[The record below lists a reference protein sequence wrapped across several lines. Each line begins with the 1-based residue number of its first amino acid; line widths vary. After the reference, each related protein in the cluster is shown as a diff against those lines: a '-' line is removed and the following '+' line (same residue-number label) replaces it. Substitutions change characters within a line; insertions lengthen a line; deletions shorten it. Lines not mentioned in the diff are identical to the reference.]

1 MYPLISNTIPLEE
14 YRHALELSDD
24 ICYLYDIDSQQLI
37 YVNRNAAQFFGITN
51 DDLRDIHNR
60 FIAKYVHPDDF
71 TILQGY
77 RNYIER
83 NLSANK
89 FDLIFKYRRYDG
101 QYKWMYT
108 STKPVVLNA
117 NGYVRCLQVC
127 CRDLEDKLQQTG
139 KKPVYR
145 NTFESSRL
153 LQQQDLYSQIT
164 PKERMILKG
173 IAEEKSSGVIAKELN
188 LSVKTVNTHRNNIL
202 KKLNTKS
209 SIGVVKHAIM
219 LGIV

>member
-1 MYPLISNTIPLEE
+1 
-14 YRHALELSDD
+14 
-24 ICYLYDIDSQQLI
+24 
-37 YVNRNAAQFFGITN
+37 
-51 DDLRDIHNR
+51 
-60 FIAKYVHPDDF
+60 
-71 TILQGY
+71 
-77 RNYIER
+77 
-83 NLSANK
+83 
-89 FDLIFKYRRYDG
+89 
-101 QYKWMYT
+101 
-108 STKPVVLNA
+108 
-117 NGYVRCLQVC
+117 VRCLQVSC
-127 CRDLEDKLQQTG
+127 IDLEEILQRPE
-139 KKPVYR
+139 KKSVYK
-145 NTFESSRL
+145 NTFESSRM

>member
-1 MYPLISNTIPLEE
+1 MKSFISNVIPLEE
-14 YRHALELSDD
+14 CKQVLDLD
-24 ICYLYDIDSQQLI
+24 INISYVYDVDSQQVI
-37 YVNRNAAQFFGITN
+37 CMNKSASQFFGVTN
-51 DDLRDIHNR
+51 EDLADIHNR
-60 FIAKYVHPDDF
+60 FIVKYVHPEDF
-71 TILQGY
+71 TLLQGY
-77 RNYIER
+77 RTYLDSISGSKF
-83 NLSANK
+83 NL
-89 FDLIFKYRRYDG
+89 IIKYRRHDG
-101 QYKWMYT
+101 EYKWMYT
-108 STKPVVLNA
+108 NTKPVVLNA
-117 NGYVRCLQVC
+117 NGYVRCLQVSC
-127 CRDLEDKLQQTG
+127 IDLEETLQRPE
-139 KKPVYR
+139 KKSVSKK
-145 NTFESSRL
+145 TFESSRL

>member
-1 MYPLISNTIPLEE
+1 MKSFISNVIPLEE
-14 YRHALELSDD
+14 CKQVLDLD
-24 ICYLYDIDSQQLI
+24 INISYVYDVDSQQVI
-37 YVNRNAAQFFGITN
+37 CMNKSASQFFGVTN
-51 DDLRDIHNR
+51 EDLADIHNR
-60 FIAKYVHPDDF
+60 FIVKYVHPEDF
-71 TILQGY
+71 TLLQRY
-77 RNYIER
+77 RTYLDSISGSKF
-83 NLSANK
+83 NL
-89 FDLIFKYRRYDG
+89 IIKYRRHDG
-101 QYKWMYT
+101 KYNWMYANA
-108 STKPVVLNA
+108 KPVVFNA
-117 NGYVRCLQVC
+117 NGYVRCLQVSC
-127 CRDLEDKLQQTG
+127 IDLEETLQHPE
-139 KKPVYR
+139 KKSVSK

-173 IAEEKSSGVIAKELN
+173 IAQEKSSGVIAKELN